1 MASEHGHTPAAW
13 TAVAIMFLGVMVG
26 AVAVVLANIPML
38 FVGLGIVALGGI
50 TGGVMSMMGL
60 GQNGGSR
67 TAEVDQERKVTSS

>member
-26 AVAVVLANIPML
+26 AVAVVIANIPLL
-38 FVGLGIVALGGI
+38 FVGLAIIALGGI

-60 GQNGGSR
+60 GQNAGSR
-67 TAEVDQERKVTSS
+67 TAHGDQERKVTSS

>member
-38 FVGLGIVALGGI
+38 FVGLGIVAVGGI

-60 GQNGGSR
+60 GQNGGTR
-67 TAEVDQERKVTSS
+67 TAQVDQERKVASS